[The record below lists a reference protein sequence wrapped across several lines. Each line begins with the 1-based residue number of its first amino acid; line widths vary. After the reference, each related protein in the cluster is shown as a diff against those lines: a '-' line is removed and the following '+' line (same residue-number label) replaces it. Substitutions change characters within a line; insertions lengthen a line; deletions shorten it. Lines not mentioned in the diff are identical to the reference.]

1 MREVYRN
8 TRKLQEQRWFLQK
21 VLLQTKLWKM
31 DSLKHYQVEVVWVKW
46 RIQENLISRMEKPP
60 PGVILCLLKSNH
72 LKEHLHLTVIMA
84 LWQNWV
90 NIRLRRQAWGLRI
103 MQWKW
108 IWEVALVTKAR
119 RRTEI
124 HLQKKKVNYLIL
136 PVVLNR
142 MYLVA

>member
-72 LKEHLHLTVIMA
+72 LKEHLHLAVIMA
-84 LWQNWV
+84 LWQNLV
-90 NIRLRRQAWGLRI
+90 NIQLRRQAWGLRI
-103 MQWKW
+103 MQWKR
-108 IWEVALVTKAR
+108 ILEEALVTKGRKKA
-119 RRTEI
+119 EI
-124 HLQKKKVNYLIL
+124 FLLMEKENDLIL
-136 PVVLNR
+136 PVVLKR
-142 MYLVA
+142 MYLAT

>member
-46 RIQENLISRMEKPP
+46 RIQENLISRMEKPQ
-60 PGVILCLLKSNH
+60 PGVILCLLKRSH
-72 LKEHLHLTVIMA
+72 LKEHLHLAVIMA
-84 LWQNWV
+84 LWQNLV
-90 NIRLRRQAWGLRI
+90 NIQLRRQAWGLRI
-103 MQWKW
+103 MQWKR
-108 IWEVALVTKAR
+108 ILEEALVTKGRKKA
-119 RRTEI
+119 EI
-124 HLQKKKVNYLIL
+124 FLLMEKENDLIL